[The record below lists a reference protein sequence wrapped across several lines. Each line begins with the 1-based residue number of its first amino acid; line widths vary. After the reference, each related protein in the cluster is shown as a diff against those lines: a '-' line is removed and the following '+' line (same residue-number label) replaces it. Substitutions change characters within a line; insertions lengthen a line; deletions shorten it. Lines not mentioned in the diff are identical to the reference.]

1 MHIFT
6 QATLDKFLIKIG
18 DFYAVRHA
26 AAPTVVL
33 TRSELP
39 GEPEIVVLPGR

>member
-1 MHIFT
+1 
-6 QATLDKFLIKIG
+6 LDKFLTRIG

-26 AAPTVVL
+26 DRPKVVL

-39 GEPEIVVLPGR
+39 VEPEIMVLPGR